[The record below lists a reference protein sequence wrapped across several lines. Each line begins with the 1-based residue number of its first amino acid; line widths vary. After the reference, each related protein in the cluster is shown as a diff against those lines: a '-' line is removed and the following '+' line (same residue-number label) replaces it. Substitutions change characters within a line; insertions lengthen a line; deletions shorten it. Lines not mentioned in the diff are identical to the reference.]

1 MHWKWFPTIF
11 QNYAGIPWKVYSG
24 FILMKI
30 QYAFHCTAVT
40 VWLEDILHSQV
51 IMASQTACQEVTSS
65 TMRREQGVGVTGEE
79 SGEKP
84 NRVSTW
90 NDIPPHCYWKKALDQ
105 TLLGQ
110 EIYCAG
116 FHLGGS
122 GDERQYA
129 LHLAFLLSCWCGVK
143 WASRHPSV
151 RLTTF
156 LSSYWMQRDSWSAT
170 VTGWR
175 LAWTVHC
182 FTTMQ
187 C

>member
-1 MHWKWFPTIF
+1 
-11 QNYAGIPWKVYSG
+11 
-24 FILMKI
+24 MKI
-30 QYAFHCTAVT
+30 QYAFHCTAGT
-40 VWLEDILHSQV
+40 VRMEEVLHSQA
-51 IMASQTACQEVTSS
+51 IMASQTACQEVTGI
-65 TMRREQGVGVTGEE
+65 TVRREQGLGVTGEE

-90 NDIPPHCYWKKALDQ
+90 NDVSPP
-105 TLLGQ
+105 LLPETSSWSNSLWQ
-110 EIYCAG
+110 EICCAG
-116 FHLGGS
+116 FHSGES

-129 LHLAFLLSCWCGVK
+129 LHLAFLLSCWCGIK
-143 WASRHPSV
+143 WANRHPSV

-182 FTTMQ
+182 FTTMR